1 MAIDEYLYGKI
12 ANYFKN
18 RKKISSEIV
27 EKTVLLAD
35 IKQRLTIIARALS
48 GNAIEIYAAEREGGY
63 KNNSFFFPASFFYLI
78 LMTKTYL
85 FTSLGYYIY
94 LLKRN

>member
-35 IKQRLTIIARALS
+35 IKQRLTIV
-48 GNAIEIYAAEREGGY
+48 
-63 KNNSFFFPASFFYLI
+63 SFFLLLFFYLI

>member
-18 RKKISSEIV
+18 SKKISSEIV

-48 GNAIEIYAAEREGGY
+48 GNGY
-63 KNNSFFFPASFFYLI
+63 QNF
-78 LMTKTYL
+78 
-85 FTSLGYYIY
+85 
-94 LLKRN
+94 